1 MNEKMNRKMKIVCQW
16 WELFHSDSNA
26 NFSKAGLAALHRCHS
41 VSEVMFVPA
50 FHQLVSMS
58 RVEVTD
64 TNTLYSLAVAAWVL
78 SWVDENR
85 EVTFAEQIATSET
98 PVRPVRFRRLLE
110 CSSWDELGMQ
120 LIRIVRLMKN
130 TANVS
135 DLSRGILFW
144 MSGTWIQEQ
153 WALTYYANVLEEK
166 KNS

>member
-98 PVRPVRFRRLLE
+98 PVRPVRFR
-110 CSSWDELGMQ
+110 
-120 LIRIVRLMKN
+120 
-130 TANVS
+130 
-135 DLSRGILFW
+135 
-144 MSGTWIQEQ
+144 
-153 WALTYYANVLEEK
+153 
-166 KNS
+166 